1 MKKTLLSLL
10 IASSLIACKTTNE
23 NIKLDATPSQ
33 PINNVIMIVADGMG
47 PAFTTA
53 YRYYADDKST
63 PEVEASIFDSYLV
76 GQSST
81 FPDAVSGYVTDSAAS
96 ATALASGIKS
106 YNGAIGVDANK
117 KPVETVLH
125 RAKSMGMKTGVVV
138 TSQVNHATPASYITH
153 NESRR
158 NYDQIANSYID
169 NGINVD
175 VLLGGGW
182 QYFIREDRNIVD
194 EFKSAGFTYVDSY
207 EDLEKIS
214 PQSRVLG
221 LFDDVGLPAAIDD
234 KDPTR
239 LLTMTKAALPQLEN
253 DAGFFLLVEASQVDW
268 AAHSNDINSAMA
280 EMKDLAATF
289 EYLSSYVK
297 NNPNTQVILTADH
310 STGGFTIAANGEY
323 IWQPEL
329 LTKLTQSNGK
339 LAEYFISNDVT
350 KESLSANLANSDISD
365 DMVILVQDA
374 KQKALDSLEK
384 YQTLST
390 EEKQNVRQPKPAMQI
405 GKAINK
411 VIDKLTNTGWTTSG
425 HTAVDVPVY
434 AIGSRSADFAGHL
447 DNTDIAK
454 KIFNLL
460 DEKAAK

>member
-1 MKKTLLSLL
+1 MKKTLLSLF
-10 IASSLIACKTTNE
+10 IASSLMACKST
-23 NIKLDATPSQ
+23 DDTPPKDTINVQ
-33 PINNVIMIVADGMG
+33 PVNNVIMIVADGMG

-53 YRYYADDKST
+53 YRYYADDRAT
-63 PEVEASIFDSYLV
+63 PKVEPSIFDSYLV

-96 ATALASGIKS
+96 ATALASGVKS

-125 RAKSMGMKTGVVV
+125 RAKSLGMKTGVVV

-182 QYFIREDRNIVD
+182 KYFIREDRNIVN
-194 EFKSAGFTYVDSY
+194 EFKDAGFTYVDNYKS
-207 EDLEKIS
+207 LAQVSTQTKL
-214 PQSRVLG
+214 LG

-234 KDPTR
+234 SDPTR

-253 DAGFFLLVEASQVDW
+253 DNGFFLLVEASQVDW

-289 EYLSSYVK
+289 NYLSEYVK
-297 NNPNTQVILTADH
+297 SNPDTQVILTADH

-329 LTKLTQSNGK
+329 LTKLQQSNGK
-339 LAEYFISNDVT
+339 LAEFYINNDVT
-350 KESLSANLANSDISD
+350 KASLSENLANSDISD
-365 DMVILVQDA
+365 EMVMMVQDA
-374 KQKALDSLEK
+374 KRKALDSLEK
-384 YQTLST
+384 FQTLSD
-390 EEKQNVRQPKPAMQI
+390 EEKQKVRKPHPAMQI
-405 GKAINK
+405 SKALNK
-411 VIDKLTNTGWTTSG
+411 VVDTLTNTGWTTSG

-434 AIGSRSADFAGHL
+434 AIGARSSDFSGHL

-454 KIFNLL
+454 KIFTLL
-460 DEKAAK
+460 NDKPR